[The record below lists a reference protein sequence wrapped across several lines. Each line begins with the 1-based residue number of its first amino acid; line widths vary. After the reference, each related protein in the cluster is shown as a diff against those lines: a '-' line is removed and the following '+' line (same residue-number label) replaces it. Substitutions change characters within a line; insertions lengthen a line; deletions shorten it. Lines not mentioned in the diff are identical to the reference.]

1 VVPGRSS
8 AVPPAPAAPP
18 PEAESSTRL
27 LLRAQQGDAD
37 ARDALFARYLPVLQR
52 FARGRLP
59 RWARD
64 ARETG
69 DIVQDSLL
77 QTLRHVGSF
86 QPSRDGALLAYLRQ
100 AVVNRIRDEI
110 RKAGRRPRPGTLPEV
125 AAHGATPLEEAIGQ
139 QALQRYETALG
150 RLREE
155 DREAIIGRIELG
167 YGYDELAA
175 ALDKPTPGAAR
186 LTVTRAL
193 VKLAEEMNRDA

>member
-1 VVPGRSS
+1 MPS
-8 AVPPAPAAPP
+8 PPATPA

-27 LLRAQQGDAD
+27 LVRAQQGDD
-37 ARDALFARYLPVLQR
+37 EARNALFARYLPVLQR

-77 QTLRHVGSF
+77 QSLRHIGSF
-86 QPSRDGALLAYLRQ
+86 RPSRDGALQAYLRQ
-100 AVVNRIRDEI
+100 AVMNRIRDEI
-110 RKAGRRPRPGTLPEV
+110 RKAGRRPRPGTVPDV
-125 AAHGATPLEEAIGQ
+125 AAQDATPLEEAIGKE
-139 QALQRYETALG
+139 ALQRYETALG
-150 RLREE
+150 RLRDE

-167 YGYDELAA
+167 YGYEQLAA
-175 ALDKPTPGAAR
+175 ALEKPTPGAAR